1 MLWQRGVD
9 DDIGGDF
16 ECRFVVVAL
25 AIQPGVLLQ
34 GTADVVLGVDD
45 GPVVVDLDALL
56 RKKVHG
62 DGLNDVISNRSVACS
77 LAR

>member
-25 AIQPGVLLQ
+25 AIQSRVPLQ
-34 GTADVVLGVDD
+34 GAAYLVLGVDD
-45 GPVVVDLDALL
+45 GPVVVDLDPLL

-62 DGLNDVISNRSVACS
+62 DGLKDVISNRSVACS